1 MPEGK
6 LSKSDFCAGVWFYTH
21 TKDGKSRYQA
31 ILRTNMIPPFEI
43 AGGDSKKTPAESDR
57 KKASA

>member
-1 MPEGK
+1 MNKKHLPKGK

-31 ILRTNMIPPFEI
+31 LLRANMIPPFEI
-43 AGGDSKKTPAESDR
+43 TVAPPR
-57 KKASA
+57 KVSA